1 MDPKGFSTDELREPQ
16 KARGPVARVAK
27 NMVLVT
33 TSSSTRHHP
42 CMQARAA
49 KQHWRNTSQSCQRS
63 ALSLDCV
70 RA

>member
-16 KARGPVARVAK
+16 KARGPFARVAK

-49 KQHWRNTSQSCQRS
+49 KLGLLRVARGISFI
-63 ALSLDCV
+63 V
-70 RA
+70 VF